1 MEVKEIEGTSL
12 SYRTGDSGGNC
23 WFSIENIPAEIK
35 EKLPHD
41 IKIQYDGFTSEVN
54 DNYSDP
60 TMRRALTEK
69 KAEDQNR
76 FFSDFVEEIRKY
88 KTVEFVT
95 PTRYEV

>member
-41 IKIQYDGFTSEVN
+41 IKIQYDGFTSEVEAGICA
-54 DNYSDP
+54 
-60 TMRRALTEK
+60 RA
-69 KAEDQNR
+69 NGR
-76 FFSDFVEEIRKY
+76 EIKRIMNQ
-88 KTVEFVT
+88 
-95 PTRYEV
+95 